1 MDDSSR
7 DPRLSSTTRGL
18 YITGLILAYTWFSKD
33 PGVSLKVTFLIAA
46 GLQLAVVVARRFVPA
61 DELPGAIYIFE
72 MIADGVTVLMFA
84 IGVFGALGSI
94 ARLEI

>member
-1 MDDSSR
+1 MDDSAR
-7 DPRLSSTTRGL
+7 DLRLSSTMRGVF
-18 YITGLILAYTWFSKD
+18 ITCLILVYTWFLKD
-33 PGVSLKVTFLIAA
+33 PGVSLKVTFLTAA
-46 GLQLAVVVARRFVPA
+46 GLQIAVVVARRFVSA